1 MSDLMKR
8 IEGAI
13 AEKSMLKHPFYLAW
27 NEGKLTRE
35 MLKEY
40 ARQYYHL
47 EKEFPRMVSA
57 VHTNAPDLEVRQ
69 HLLENLVDEEQGD
82 ENHPELWLRFAEALG
97 ASRDEVEQTALLP
110 GTRRAID
117 TMTAICRESSYQEGM
132 ASLYAYESQI
142 PEVARLK
149 IDGLRSFYGMTDPA
163 QYKFFTV
170 HQEADEWHSQVERD
184 LLATHTNDAQADD
197 VETAADSTAGA
208 LWGFLDDVY
217 AEYVEG
223 KMAA

>member
-1 MSDLMKR
+1 MANLLDSID
-8 IEGAI
+8 GAI

-27 NEGKLTRE
+27 NEGRLTRE
-35 MLKEY
+35 MLKDY
-40 ARQYYHL
+40 ACQYYHL

-57 VHTNAPDLEVRQ
+57 VHSNAPDLDVRQ

-97 ASRDEVEQTALLP
+97 ASRQEVEETQLLP
-110 GTRRAID
+110 GTSRAIE
-117 TMTAICRESSYQEGM
+117 TMTSICRGGSYQEGM
-132 ASLYAYESQI
+132 AALYAYESQI

-149 IDGLRSFYGMTDPA
+149 IEGLRSFYGMTDPA

-184 LLATHTNDAQADD
+184 LLTARTPEAE
-197 VETAADSTAGA
+197 VEAVSRAAGTTAAA

-217 AEYVEG
+217 DEYVEG
-223 KMAA
+223 KIAA